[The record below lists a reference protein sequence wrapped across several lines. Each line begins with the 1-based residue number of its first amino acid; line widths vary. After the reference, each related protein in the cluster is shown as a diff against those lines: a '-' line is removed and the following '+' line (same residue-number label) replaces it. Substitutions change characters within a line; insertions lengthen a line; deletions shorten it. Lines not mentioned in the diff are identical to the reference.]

1 MGRLQRSLLVLACLV
16 LLWHDPARSDDGN
29 PVRPGKKPGPAEIG
43 RLIRQMGNDEFSE
56 REEASKALADIGE
69 LALVALRK
77 AAAES
82 DDAEVRVRS
91 EKLVEQIQDKLYRE
105 LYCLNDH
112 AEFVWQVAF
121 GPDGR
126 RALSAGGDK
135 TMRLWDLESG
145 RELRRFNHPESV
157 SSVAFSPDGKRALSG
172 ARDKTM
178 ILWDLE
184 SGKELRRFD
193 HPDSVN
199 CVTFSPDGRRA
210 LSCALDDTIRL
221 WDVASGKELR
231 RFTVTAA
238 SSTVTDSG
246 TCWAVELEE
255 LRREKSVEAPHELEP
270 SSR

>member
-1 MGRLQRSLLVLACLV
+1 
-16 LLWHDPARSDDGN
+16 
-29 PVRPGKKPGPAEIG
+29 
-43 RLIRQMGNDEFSE
+43 MGNDEFSE

-126 RALSAGGDK
+126 RALSAGGDKTMRLWDLESGKELRLFRHAEAVGSVAFSPDGKRALSGGGDK